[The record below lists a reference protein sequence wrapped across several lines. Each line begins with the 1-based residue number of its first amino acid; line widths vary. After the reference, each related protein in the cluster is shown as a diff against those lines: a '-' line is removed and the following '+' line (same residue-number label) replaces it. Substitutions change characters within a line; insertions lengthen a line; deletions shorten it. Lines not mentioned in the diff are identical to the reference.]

1 MRRRVC
7 VLSPCV
13 TDARMVM
20 AEVVYERGRGGD
32 VFPPKLLCERLAA
45 ARAFSSVKCSV
56 KLGIACFGFG
66 GVRVL
71 VNKSGKIVVRK
82 ARSEAE
88 AVSAADYV
96 ARLLLSCGSLK
107 V

>member
-1 MRRRVC
+1 
-7 VLSPCV
+7 V
-13 TDARMVM
+13 TDEGKVM
-20 AEVVYERGRGGD
+20 AEVVYEVGRRGD

-45 ARAFSSVKCSV
+45 ARSFSSVKCSV

-66 GVRVL
+66 GKRVL
-71 VNKSGKIVVRK
+71 VNKSGKIIVRK
-82 ARSEAE
+82 AGSSAE

-96 ARLLLSCGSLK
+96 ARLLLSRGILK